1 MASRTVE
8 RQTTFGADARRS
20 GEERPG
26 ARRRQGAVGVS
37 SARLQMLQSQYNDG
51 FGGSAAIATEDDAQR
66 QAADTELTQLRT
78 MIGSLQ
84 DSLADFQK
92 K

>member
-1 MASRTVE
+1 MPSSSRTVE

-51 FGGSAAIATEDDAQR
+51 FGGSA
-66 QAADTELTQLRT
+66 RT

>member
-1 MASRTVE
+1 MPSSSRTVE

-51 FGGSAAIATEDDAQR
+51 FGGSAA
-66 QAADTELTQLRT
+66 
-78 MIGSLQ
+78 
-84 DSLADFQK
+84 SLADFQK

>member
-1 MASRTVE
+1 MPSSSRTVE

-51 FGGSAAIATEDDAQR
+51 FGGSDSGGGE
-66 QAADTELTQLRT
+66 ADTELTQLRT

>member
-51 FGGSAAIATEDDAQR
+51 FGGSAASSAAE
-66 QAADTELTQLRT
+66 AADTELTQLRT